1 MTLTL
6 ADQYFL
12 KAMDEYPYCLE
23 ETIENLNYALSYE
36 GEHAGANCLM
46 GKVYLE
52 QFQNFEL
59 AEEYFIKAMAADPFD
74 LRTCENYMRLMIR
87 TKRYQEAIKLLQFT
101 KDLTGADLVLL
112 LKMEAEIC
120 ELKHEFDRAISLLKE
135 AIGES
140 LDSEDIYSLR
150 QQIARVKMKSE
161 LQAEIKYS
169 LY

>member
-12 KAMDEYPYCLE
+12 KAMDEYPFCLE

-36 GEHAGANCLM
+36 DEHAGANHLM

-59 AEEYFIKAMAADPFD
+59 AEEYFITAIASDPFN
-74 LRTCENYMRLMIR
+74 LRTCEGYAKLMIR
-87 TKRYQEAIKLLQFT
+87 TKRYTEALKLLAFT
-101 KDLTGADLVLL
+101 KRQTGADLAEI
-112 LKMEAEIC
+112 LKMEANIC
-120 ELKHEFDRAISLLKE
+120 ELQSQFDKAIDLLNQ

-140 LDSEDIYSLR
+140 LDGDDIYDLR
-150 QQIARVKMKSE
+150 RQINRVKMKSE
-161 LQAEIKYS
+161 LNTTVNYS
-169 LY
+169 IG

>member
-6 ADQYFL
+6 ANQYFL

-36 GEHAGANCLM
+36 DEHAGANCLM

-59 AEEYFIKAMAADPFD
+59 AEEYFIKAMATDPFD

-87 TKRYQEAIKLLQFT
+87 TKRY
-101 KDLTGADLVLL
+101 
-112 LKMEAEIC
+112 
-120 ELKHEFDRAISLLKE
+120 
-135 AIGES
+135 
-140 LDSEDIYSLR
+140 
-150 QQIARVKMKSE
+150 
-161 LQAEIKYS
+161 
-169 LY
+169 